1 MSYEIDYGPQGTT
14 LIQVE
19 GQFFLAYQEGDTIFY
34 WSLNKNE
41 LEKITDAPSIGFDSL
56 GKLTTPIAG
65 YQYYDPQR
73 WEEIKDTNNLWAA
86 GDIYDINNQG
96 NVISGTI
103 EKVRNLA
110 ETEPWGNDDRYINLV
125 SEAMIEDPENWQSNL
140 ELDPENRFFSIIN
153 EYGYSADMFNRMK
166 KYSKDKVAA
175 DALNKDGYNLVVGIL
190 QSLEATL
197 DDKSIRYAATKWAS
211 GAWGNARLT
220 SELTGA
226 TQKNSI
232 YQVSEDFQN
241 VIDNGVVGFSNKGED
256 KIQNLLDTYLP
267 KELHAPYL
275 AKMSELAGSYV
286 NNPDFAQQFEDTLK
300 NERFA
305 FNSNWDKDIPWANI
319 MTNAKSLV
327 STIWGVD
334 VSEEDA
340 IFADILTT
348 NDINKQKEMIRLEG
362 LERGYSNVTTSLF
375 TDMTKSLGTGVIPIQ
390 DFRMAG
396 GSS

>member
-34 WSLNKNE
+34 WTLNKNE

-125 SEAMIEDPENWQSNL
+125 AEAMIEDPENWKSNL
-140 ELDPENRFFSIIN
+140 ELDPENRFYSIIN

-175 DALNKDGYNLVVGIL
+175 DALDKDGYNLVVGIL
-190 QSLEATL
+190 QTLEATL

-232 YQVSEDFQN
+232 YEVSEDFQN
-241 VIDNGVVGFSNKGED
+241 VIDNGVIGFSNKGED

-286 NNPDFAQQFEDTLK
+286 NNPDFAQEFEDKLK
-300 NERFA
+300 SERFA
-305 FNSNWDKDIPWANI
+305 FNPNWDKDIPWANI
-319 MTNAKSLV
+319 MTNAKTLV

-340 IFADILTT
+340 IFGDILTT

-362 LERGYSNVTTSLF
+362 LERGYANVTTSLF
-375 TDMTKSLGTGVIPIQ
+375 KDMTKSLGTGVIPIQ

-396 GSS
+396 GSK

>member
-73 WEEIKDTNNLWAA
+73 WEEIKQTNNLWAA

-125 SEAMIEDPENWQSNL
+125 AEAMIEDPENWQSNL

-175 DALNKDGYNLVVGIL
+175 DALDKDGYNLVVSIL

-232 YQVSEDFQN
+232 YEVSEDFQN

-300 NERFA
+300 SERFA
-305 FNSNWDKDIPWANI
+305 FNPNWDKDIPWANI
-319 MTNAKSLV
+319 MKNAKSLV

-340 IFADILTT
+340 IFGDILTT

-362 LERGYSNVTTSLF
+362 LERGYANVTTSLF

-396 GSS
+396 GSK

>member
-125 SEAMIEDPENWQSNL
+125 AEAMIEDPENWQSNL

-232 YQVSEDFQN
+232 YEVSEDFQN

-300 NERFA
+300 SERFA
-305 FNSNWDKDIPWANI
+305 FNSNWDKDIPWVNI
-319 MTNAKSLV
+319 MKNAKSLV

>member
-19 GQFFLAYQEGDTIFY
+19 GQFFLAYQEGDTILY
-34 WSLNKNE
+34 WTLNKNE

-56 GKLTTPIAG
+56 GKLITPIAG
-65 YQYYDPQR
+65 YQYYDAQR

-103 EKVRNLA
+103 EKVRNLS
-110 ETEPWGNDDRYINLV
+110 ETEPWGKDDRYIYLV
-125 SEAMIEDPENWQSNL
+125 AEAMIEDPENWQSNL

-153 EYGYSADMFNRMK
+153 EHGYSADMFNRMK

-175 DALNKDGYNLVVGIL
+175 DALDRDGYNLVVGIL

-197 DDKSIRYAATKWAS
+197 DDKSIKYAAKKWAS
-211 GAWGNARLT
+211 GAWGDARLT

-232 YQVSEDFQN
+232 YEVSEDFQN

-286 NNPDFAQQFEDTLK
+286 NNPDFAQEFEDKLK
-300 NERFA
+300 SERFA
-305 FNSNWDKDIPWANI
+305 FNPNWDKDIPWANI
-319 MTNAKSLV
+319 MTNAKTLV

-340 IFADILTT
+340 IFGDILTT

-362 LERGYSNVTTSLF
+362 LERGYANVTTSLF

-396 GSS
+396 GSK

>member
-34 WSLNKNE
+34 WTLNKNE

-56 GKLTTPIAG
+56 GKLTTSIAG

-125 SEAMIEDPENWQSNL
+125 AEAMIEDPENWQSNL

-232 YQVSEDFQN
+232 YEVSEDFQN

-305 FNSNWDKDIPWANI
+305 FNSNWDKDIPWVNI
-319 MTNAKSLV
+319 MKNAKSLV

>member
-34 WSLNKNE
+34 WTLNKNE

-65 YQYYDPQR
+65 YQYYDPKK

-125 SEAMIEDPENWQSNL
+125 AEAMIEDPENWQSNL

-175 DALNKDGYNLVVGIL
+175 DALDKDGYNLVVGIL

-232 YQVSEDFQN
+232 YEVSQDFQN

-286 NNPDFAQQFEDTLK
+286 NNPDFAKQFEDTLK
-300 NERFA
+300 NERYA

-319 MTNAKSLV
+319 MTNAKTLV
-327 STIWGVD
+327 STIWNVD

-348 NDINKQKEMIRLEG
+348 NDINKQKEIIRLEG
-362 LERGYSNVTTSLF
+362 LKRGYANVTTDLF
-375 TDMTKSLGTGVIPIQ
+375 SDMTKSLGSGVIPIQ
-390 DFRMAG
+390 DFRTVRG
-396 GSS
+396 NK

>member
-34 WSLNKNE
+34 WTLNKNE

-125 SEAMIEDPENWQSNL
+125 AEAMIEDPENWQSNL

-175 DALNKDGYNLVVGIL
+175 DALDKDGYNLVVGIL

-232 YQVSEDFQN
+232 YKVSEDFQN
-241 VIDNGVVGFSNKGED
+241 VINNGVVGFSNKGED

-286 NNPDFAQQFEDTLK
+286 NNPDFAKQFEDTLK
-300 NERFA
+300 NERYA

-319 MTNAKSLV
+319 MTNAKTLV
-327 STIWGVD
+327 STIWNVD

-348 NDINKQKEMIRLEG
+348 NDINKQKEIIRLEG
-362 LERGYSNVTTSLF
+362 LKRGYANVTTDLF
-375 TDMTKSLGTGVIPIQ
+375 SDMTKSLGSGVIPIQ
-390 DFRMAG
+390 DFRTVRG
-396 GSS
+396 NK

>member
-125 SEAMIEDPENWQSNL
+125 SEAMIEDPENWKSNL

-166 KYSKDKVAA
+166 KYSKDKVVA

-241 VIDNGVVGFSNKGED
+241 VIDNGVVGFSNKGEN

>member
-34 WSLNKNE
+34 WTLNKNE

-125 SEAMIEDPENWQSNL
+125 AEAMIEDPENWQSNL

-175 DALNKDGYNLVVGIL
+175 DALDRDGYNLVVGIL

-232 YQVSEDFQN
+232 YEVSQDFQN

-305 FNSNWDKDIPWANI
+305 FNPNWDKDIPWANI
-319 MTNAKSLV
+319 MTNAKTLV

-362 LERGYSNVTTSLF
+362 LKRGYANVTTDLF
-375 TDMTKSLGTGVIPIQ
+375 SDMTKSLGSGVIPIQ
-390 DFRMAG
+390 DFRTVRG
-396 GSS
+396 NK

>member
-1 MSYEIDYGPQGTT
+1 VSYEIDYGPQGTT

-96 NVISGTI
+96 NVISATI

>member
-34 WSLNKNE
+34 WTLNKNE

-65 YQYYDPQR
+65 YQYYDPKK

-96 NVISGTI
+96 NIISGTI

-125 SEAMIEDPENWQSNL
+125 AEAMIEDPENWQSNL

-175 DALNKDGYNLVVGIL
+175 DALDKDGYNLVVGIL

-232 YQVSEDFQN
+232 YEVSEDFQN

-300 NERFA
+300 NERYA

-319 MTNAKSLV
+319 MTNAKTLV

-362 LERGYSNVTTSLF
+362 LERGYANVTTDLF
-375 TDMTKSLGTGVIPIQ
+375 SDMTKSLGSGVIPIQ
-390 DFRMAG
+390 DFRTVRG
-396 GSS
+396 NK

>member
-34 WSLNKNE
+34 WTLNKNE

-65 YQYYDPQR
+65 YQYYDPKK

-125 SEAMIEDPENWQSNL
+125 AEAMIEDPENWQSNL

-175 DALNKDGYNLVVGIL
+175 DALDKDGYNLVVGIL

-232 YQVSEDFQN
+232 YEVSEDFQN

-300 NERFA
+300 NERYA

-319 MTNAKSLV
+319 MTNAKTLV

-362 LERGYSNVTTSLF
+362 LERGYANVTTDLF
-375 TDMTKSLGTGVIPIQ
+375 SDMTKSLGSGVIPIQ
-390 DFRMAG
+390 DFRTVRG
-396 GSS
+396 NK

>member
-1 MSYEIDYGPQGTT
+1 
-14 LIQVE
+14 
-19 GQFFLAYQEGDTIFY
+19 
-34 WSLNKNE
+34 
-41 LEKITDAPSIGFDSL
+41 
-56 GKLTTPIAG
+56 
-65 YQYYDPQR
+65 
-73 WEEIKDTNNLWAA
+73 
-86 GDIYDINNQG
+86 
-96 NVISGTI
+96 
-103 EKVRNLA
+103 
-110 ETEPWGNDDRYINLV
+110 
-125 SEAMIEDPENWQSNL
+125 
-140 ELDPENRFFSIIN
+140 
-153 EYGYSADMFNRMK
+153 
-166 KYSKDKVAA
+166 
-175 DALNKDGYNLVVGIL
+175 
-190 QSLEATL
+190 
-197 DDKSIRYAATKWAS
+197 
-211 GAWGNARLT
+211 
-220 SELTGA
+220 
-226 TQKNSI
+226 
-232 YQVSEDFQN
+232 
-241 VIDNGVVGFSNKGED
+241 
-256 KIQNLLDTYLP
+256 LP

>member
-1 MSYEIDYGPQGTT
+1 VSYEIDYGPQGTT

-34 WSLNKNE
+34 WTLNKNE

-65 YQYYDPQR
+65 YQYYDPKK

-96 NVISGTI
+96 NIISGTI

-125 SEAMIEDPENWQSNL
+125 AEAMIEDPENWQSNL

-175 DALNKDGYNLVVGIL
+175 DALDKDGYNLVVGIL

-232 YQVSEDFQN
+232 YEVSEDFQN

-300 NERFA
+300 NERYA

-319 MTNAKSLV
+319 MTNAKTLV

-362 LERGYSNVTTSLF
+362 LERGYANVTTDLF
-375 TDMTKSLGTGVIPIQ
+375 SDMTKSLGSGVIPIQ
-390 DFRMAG
+390 DFRTVRG
-396 GSS
+396 NK

>member
-34 WSLNKNE
+34 WTLNKNE

-65 YQYYDPQR
+65 YQYYDPKK

-125 SEAMIEDPENWQSNL
+125 AEAMIEDPENWQSNL

-175 DALNKDGYNLVVGIL
+175 DALDKDGYNLVVGIL

-232 YQVSEDFQN
+232 YKVSEDFQN

-300 NERFA
+300 NERYA

-319 MTNAKSLV
+319 MTNAKTLV
-327 STIWGVD
+327 STIWNVD

-348 NDINKQKEMIRLEG
+348 NDINKQKEIIRLEG
-362 LERGYSNVTTSLF
+362 LKRGYANVTTDLF
-375 TDMTKSLGTGVIPIQ
+375 SDMTKSLGSGVIPIQ
-390 DFRMAG
+390 DFRTVRG
-396 GSS
+396 NK

>member
-125 SEAMIEDPENWQSNL
+125 AEAMIEDPENWQSNL

-175 DALNKDGYNLVVGIL
+175 DALDKDGYNLVVGIL

-232 YQVSEDFQN
+232 YEVSEDFQN